1 MQTTTLLTM
10 IIASLVL
17 AIIGLAVFAHR
28 TASAAR
34 KAGYDQGFEESDQ
47 AHTER
52 TNTLHLDLHRHKR
65 LQEIERQEHQQALE
79 SVMQD
84 ADARIAI
91 FAARTLTADDLLTL
105 GIVHKQLLLAVQ
117 TYTNLQLVEQARF
130 ALTAAQRLEQLNKR
144 IAGAFEATLPE
155 AAA

>member
-1 MQTTTLLTM
+1 
-10 IIASLVL
+10 
-17 AIIGLAVFAHR
+17 
-28 TASAAR
+28 
-34 KAGYDQGFEESDQ
+34 
-47 AHTER
+47 
-52 TNTLHLDLHRHKR
+52 
-65 LQEIERQEHQQALE
+65 
-79 SVMQD
+79 MQD

-144 IAGAFEATLPE
+144 IAEAFEATLPE